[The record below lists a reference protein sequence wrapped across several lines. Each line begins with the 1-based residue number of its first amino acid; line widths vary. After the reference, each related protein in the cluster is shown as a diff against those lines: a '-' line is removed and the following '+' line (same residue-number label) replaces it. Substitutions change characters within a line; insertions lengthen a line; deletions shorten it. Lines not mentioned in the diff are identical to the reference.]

1 MTLRRNLRMPSVGP
15 ELAELSQ
22 LIGRPKSTRSR
33 LSRCSK
39 VDVKPPAVEDLLRKH
54 PAASIRYYWE
64 DFTPGWSHESGTA
77 SISAADIKRFAQ
89 EYDPQSY
96 HTDETAAKAT
106 PFGGLIAS
114 GWHTCAVAMRLMCDS
129 YLLESS
135 CIGSPGLEELRWLK
149 PVRPDD
155 RLRLRATVLEQ
166 TPSRTQPSRG
176 TVKFRW
182 DVLNQND
189 DVACTMIGRQHYL
202 RRVPAP

>member
-1 MTLRRNLRMPSVGP
+1 MPAFLGGRQLV
-15 ELAELSQ
+15 AEPSQ
-22 LIGRPKSTRSR
+22 LIGRPKSTRSK
-33 LSRCSK
+33 LSHWSR
-39 VDVKPPAVEDLLRKH
+39 VDVKPPGGEDLLHTH

-64 DFTPGWSHESGTA
+64 DFTPGWSYETGAA
-77 SISAADIKRFAQ
+77 SISAPDIKRFAQ
-89 EYDPQSY
+89 EYDPQPY
-96 HTDETAAKAT
+96 HIDEKAAKAT

-166 TPSRTQPSRG
+166 TASRTQPSRG

-189 DVACTMIGRQHYL
+189 DVVCTMVGRQHYL